1 MLQHK
6 RIIPSTNIAELVEY
20 VLPPHSD
27 DVTKPCAL
35 NTFLNGL
42 TELGV
47 DKVVS
52 DLIEKENR
60 YRNNKNTPENESNV
74 ESLSDREEEGKEIDS
89 ANGSQA
95 EATQESDNDTEND
108 SQEIY
113 SIFTD
118 VFAPKWAR
126 GPHNLAR
133 FPSWDP
139 CITPG
144 Y

>member
-1 MLQHK
+1 MLQSK

-20 VLPPHSD
+20 VLLPHND

-35 NTFLNGL
+35 NTFLDGL

-47 DKVVS
+47 DKVLS

-60 YRNNKNTPENESNV
+60 YRNNKNTTENESNV
-74 ESLSDREEEGKEIDS
+74 GSLSDREEEGKEIAS

-95 EATQESDNDTEND
+95 EAKQESDNDTEND
-108 SQEIY
+108 SQETY

-118 VFAPKWAR
+118 VFAPK
-126 GPHNLAR
+126 
-133 FPSWDP
+133 
-139 CITPG
+139 
-144 Y
+144 